1 MDEKLVIFKRPK
13 NEIENDLV
21 NLKFDKID
29 GNFDYLLKM
38 QIHSFTSETLKK
50 LVEEYREVET
60 NLKDLKEKDVYLEYI
75 KEL

>member
-21 NLKFDKID
+21 NLEFDKID

-38 QIHSFTSETLKK
+38 QIHSFTAETLKK